1 MSPVRCGAVTV
12 RDGRAKRDGD
22 GGGGWR
28 RRRPCVY
35 SVVSFPSSHGLAP
48 LRVRTKHFFS
58 FQRACGANCDIPCWL
73 GRTTT
78 RAKAAAAHCKRL
90 DETENDNVLLT

>member
-1 MSPVRCGAVTV
+1 VTV

-22 GGGGWR
+22 GGG
-28 RRRPCVY
+28 VE
-35 SVVSFPSSHGLAP
+35 AAAA
-48 LRVRTKHFFS
+48 VRLLCCFFHLFARSRAATSTYKAFFFS